1 MEHYKKNDASKF
13 FEVDTVL
20 GGVLALNLRQV
31 RSVVIQRELSKAA
44 GHSPSEKSLSAHYA
58 GEPIAEHINCAEK
71 DDIHLLAKMLAN
83 TDAIGSDFVFVEN
96 EHGGRHFF
104 SINEVNY
111 FVLPYYDDVTDGN
124 LVDGVPELDAKSG
137 C

>member
-1 MEHYKKNDASKF
+1 MMRADFLKSIRYRAEF
-13 FEVDTVL
+13 LV
-20 GGVLALNLRQV
+20 LNLGQV
-31 RSVVIQRELSKAA
+31 RSVVIQRELFKAA
-44 GHSPSEKSLSAHYA
+44 GHSPSEKSLSAYYA
-58 GEPIAEHINCAEK
+58 GEPIPEHINCAEK
-71 DDIHLLAKMLAN
+71 EDIHLLANMLAN
-83 TDAIGSDFVFVEN
+83 TDAVGSHLVFVKN

-111 FVLPYYDDVTDGN
+111 FVLPHYDVTDGN

>member
-1 MEHYKKNDASKF
+1 MR
-13 FEVDTVL
+13 T
-20 GGVLALNLRQV
+20 LRGQ
-31 RSVVIQRELSKAA
+31 I
-44 GHSPSEKSLSAHYA
+44 
-58 GEPIAEHINCAEK
+58 GEQPIPEHINCAEK
-71 DDIHLLAKMLAN
+71 EDIHLLANMLAN
-83 TDAIGSDFVFVEN
+83 TDAVGSHLVFVKN

-111 FVLPYYDDVTDGN
+111 FVLPHYDVTDGN